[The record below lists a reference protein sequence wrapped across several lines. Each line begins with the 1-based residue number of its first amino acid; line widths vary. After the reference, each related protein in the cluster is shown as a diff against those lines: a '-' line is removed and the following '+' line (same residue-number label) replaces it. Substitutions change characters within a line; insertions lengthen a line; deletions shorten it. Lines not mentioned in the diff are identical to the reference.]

1 MTSYADDT
9 SISVSHRIL
18 AKIIE
23 MLEEDAQN
31 ILEFM
36 ASNGLVA
43 NASKT
48 AFMVLN
54 HKQDLTKSPIT
65 INIGT
70 SKVKAESSA
79 KLLGMALDSNQKWNS
94 QIKGDGGTINAL
106 NSRLYLLRRIGRA
119 VDKNRLKKVADSL
132 YTSKLRYGVQLF
144 GKVRTK
150 DSDKTDGL
158 LESLQVTQNKFARF
172 MHGSTLADKINNNV
186 IYKESNLLSV
196 NQINASIKLLEVWKS
211 MNDTA
216 YPIKW
221 IKRRDDQQRLGLKSS
236 NKPDITIKSHSK
248 IQSGTFFNDAAQIWN
263 DAPVSIKEC
272 KSIYAAKKNIKSFVK
287 LLPI

>member
-1 MTSYADDT
+1 MKKNELYRKHLTFG
-9 SISVSHRIL
+9 HR
-18 AKIIE
+18 
-23 MLEEDAQN
+23 
-31 ILEFM
+31 
-36 ASNGLVA
+36 GHHRCV
-43 NASKT
+43 
-48 AFMVLN
+48 
-54 HKQDLTKSPIT
+54 
-65 INIGT
+65 IG
-70 SKVKAESSA
+70 E
-79 KLLGMALDSNQKWNS
+79 
-94 QIKGDGGTINAL
+94 
-106 NSRLYLLRRIGRA
+106 Y
-119 VDKNRLKKVADSL
+119 
-132 YTSKLRYGVQLF
+132 
-144 GKVRTK
+144 
-150 DSDKTDGL
+150 
-158 LESLQVTQNKFARF
+158 
-172 MHGSTLADKINNNV
+172 NV

-287 LLPI
+287 SLPI